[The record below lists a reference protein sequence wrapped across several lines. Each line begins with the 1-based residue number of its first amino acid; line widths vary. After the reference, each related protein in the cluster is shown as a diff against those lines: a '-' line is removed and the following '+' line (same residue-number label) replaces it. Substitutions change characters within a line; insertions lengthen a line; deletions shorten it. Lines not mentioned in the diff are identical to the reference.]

1 MAKRIGLLYGMER
14 EFPGAL
20 AQEIN
25 RRSRG
30 EVVCEPL
37 VVGALRIDRKLP
49 YDLILDRISHEVPYY
64 RTLLKQAAAQGAH
77 VVNNPY
83 WFSADDKYFG
93 TIVAEQAGVAVPRTV
108 LLPHKRHPPG
118 TEGASFSNL
127 RFPLEWEEVF
137 DYLRF
142 PIYLKPAYG
151 GGWKNVYRCA
161 NPDEF
166 FHSYE
171 QTADLCMMAQEEIVF
186 QEYYRCYVLGREH
199 VHLMRYDPSVPF
211 HERYVRNPPPIDK
224 TLKKR
229 MDRDCRALCQAL
241 GYDFNT
247 VELAVRDGIPYAI
260 DFTNPCPDAASPS
273 VGEANFAWILD
284 KSADFLIRKVK
295 EPRKLE
301 LTGTWPERAS

>member
-14 EFPGAL
+14 EFPAVL

-25 RRSRG
+25 KRGRG

-37 VVGALRIDRKLP
+37 VTGAPRIDRKPP
-49 YDLILDRISHEVPYY
+49 YDLILDRISHEVPFY
-64 RTLLKQAAAQGAH
+64 RTYLKECAFHGTQ
-77 VVNNPY
+77 VVNNPF

-137 DYLRF
+137 DYLKF

-151 GGWKNVYRCA
+151 GGWKHVYRCA

-166 FHSYE
+166 FHSFE
-171 QTADLCMMAQEEIVF
+171 QTGDLCMMAQEEIVF
-186 QEYYRCYVLGREH
+186 EEYYRCYVLGREH
-199 VHLMRYDPSVPF
+199 VHLMRYDPKAPF

-224 TLKKR
+224 ALKNR
-229 MDRDCRALCQAL
+229 MDRDCRAICK
-241 GYDFNT
+241 
-247 VELAVRDGIPYAI
+247 
-260 DFTNPCPDAASPS
+260 AASPTPPQPNTATAS
-273 VGEANFAWILD
+273 PARIPPARTAAPYPVITPQPTRHTRSSATPRGIRIAWPAATRTT
-284 KSADFLIRKVK
+284 SAKPPI
-295 EPRKLE
+295 PM
-301 LTGTWPERAS
+301 